1 MFRRIEMLSVVVITA
16 CAAHPDPIIDTKGV
30 NMEQYQQDLAECQT
44 FKEPIKTE
52 VGAAKGAAAGAAVG
66 GATGAVTGDAAEGA
80 GVGAIAGA
88 ARSAQ
93 LSEREKQQVVK
104 KCLSGRGYKVLN

>member
-1 MFRRIEMLSVVVITA
+1 MLRPIQCITVA
-16 CAAHPDPIIDTKGV
+16 ALIGCAAYPDPIIDTKGV
-30 NMEQYQQDLAECQT
+30 DMEQYQQDLAECQT
-44 FKEPIKTE
+44 FKQPIQTE

-66 GATGAVTGDAAEGA
+66 GATGAVTGNAAEGA
-80 GVGAIAGA
+80 AVGAIAGA

-104 KCLSGRGYKVLN
+104 NCLRGRGYKVLN

>member
-1 MFRRIEMLSVVVITA
+1 MLKRIQIAFTVLIAA
-16 CAAHPDPIIDTKGV
+16 CAAHPDPIIDSKGV
-30 NMEQYQQDLAECQT
+30 NMEQYKQDLEECQA
-44 FKEPIKTE
+44 FKDPIKTE
-52 VGAAKGAAAGAAVG
+52 VGAAKGAAAGVAVG
-66 GATGAVTGDAAEGA
+66 GATGAVTGNAAEGA

-104 KCLSGRGYKVLN
+104 NCLRGRGYKVLN

>member
-1 MFRRIEMLSVVVITA
+1 MLRTIQIMTA
-16 CAAHPDPIIDTKGV
+16 ALLMGCAAHPDPIIDTKGV
-30 NMEQYQQDLAECQT
+30 NMAQYQRDLAECQA
-44 FKEPIKTE
+44 FKEPIRTE
-52 VGAAKGAAAGAAVG
+52 VGAAKGAVAGAAVG
-66 GATGAVTGDAAEGA
+66 GATGAVTGSVAEGA

-104 KCLSGRGYKVLN
+104 NCLRGRGYSVLN

>member
-1 MFRRIEMLSVVVITA
+1 MFRRIEFLSFALITA

-30 NMEQYQQDLAECQT
+30 NMEQYQRDFEECQT
-44 FKEPIKTE
+44 FKNPIHTE
-52 VGAAKGAAAGAAVG
+52 VGAAKGAVAGAAVG
-66 GATGAVTGDAAEGA
+66 GATGAVTGNAAEGA

-88 ARSAQ
+88 DRSAQ

-104 KCLSGRGYKVLN
+104 NCLRGRGYKVLN

>member
-1 MFRRIEMLSVVVITA
+1 MLKRINIVSVALVTA

-30 NMEQYQQDLAECQT
+30 NMARYEQDLEECQA
-44 FKEPIKTE
+44 FKDPIKTE

-66 GATGAVTGDAAEGA
+66 GATGAVTGDVAVGA

-104 KCLSGRGYKVLN
+104 NCLRGRGYKVLN

>member
-1 MFRRIEMLSVVVITA
+1 MLRRIQIVSAALIAA

-30 NMEQYQQDLAECQT
+30 DMEQYQQDFEECQA
-44 FKEPIKTE
+44 FQDPIKTE
-52 VGAAKGAAAGAAVG
+52 VGAAKGAVAGAAVG
-66 GATGAVTGDAAEGA
+66 GATGAVTGNVAEGA

-104 KCLSGRGYKVLN
+104 NCLRGRGYKVLN

>member
-1 MFRRIEMLSVVVITA
+1 MSRLIRFVTFLLLMG

-30 NMEQYQQDLAECQT
+30 NMEQYRRDLEECQN
-44 FKEPIKTE
+44 FAEPIQTE

-66 GATGAVTGDAAEGA
+66 GATGAVTGNAAEGA

-93 LSEREKQQVVK
+93 INEREKQQVVK
-104 KCLSGRGYKVLN
+104 NCLKGRGYRVLN

>member
-1 MFRRIEMLSVVVITA
+1 MLRRMQIVSAALVAA
-16 CAAHPDPIIDTKGV
+16 CAAHPEAIIDTKGV
-30 NMEQYQQDLAECQT
+30 DMVRYQQDVEECET
-44 FKEPIKTE
+44 FKDPIKTE

-66 GATGAVTGDAAEGA
+66 GATGAVTGNAAQGA

-104 KCLSGRGYKVLN
+104 NCLRGRGYKVLN

>member
-1 MFRRIEMLSVVVITA
+1 MLKQIQIASAVLVAA

-30 NMEQYQQDLAECQT
+30 NVEQYQLDLEECEA
-44 FKEPIKTE
+44 FKEPVKTE
-52 VGAAKGAAAGAAVG
+52 VGAAKGAVAGAAVG
-66 GATGAVTGDAAEGA
+66 GATGAITGDIGEGA

-104 KCLSGRGYKVLN
+104 NCLRGRGYKVLN